1 MNIPNVSRTGNRK
14 KVGDRY
20 YPEIHCR
27 LCGETR
33 NVKEQ
38 SLEEM
43 KNCPACHG
51 LGTIENRIKNR
62 GTSDEITGCINWFG
76 CHTKDGYAR
85 IGSGKKKIRVA
96 KYLLE
101 KKLGRSLLSGYETC
115 HTCNN
120 RNCVNV
126 EHLYEGTHKDNQED
140 MAVAGKLKGHGSKL
154 NMETILKI
162 KRMIADGCPP
172 KEINQATGVSKTIIS
187 NIRHGNSWAWVKV

>member
-1 MNIPNVSRTGNRK
+1 MNIPNVNRTGNRK

-20 YPEIHCR
+20 YPEIHCS

-38 SLEEM
+38 GLEEM

-62 GTSDEITGCINWFG
+62 GKFDEITGCINWFG
-76 CHTKDGYAR
+76 CHTKDGYAI
-85 IGSGKKKIRVA
+85 IGSGKKRIRVA
-96 KYLLE
+96 KFLLE
-101 KKLGRSLLSGYETC
+101 KKLGRSLLSGHETC

-126 EHLYEGTHKDNQED
+126 EHLYEGTHKQNGID
-140 MAVAGKLKGHGSKL
+140 MANRGILKGKNAKINYDEARRIKQLISQKVKSKQIQK
-154 NMETILKI
+154 ETNT
-162 KRMIADGCPP
+162 P
-172 KEINQATGVSKTIIS
+172 KTIIS
-187 NIRHGNSWAWVKV
+187 HIRYGNSWAWV